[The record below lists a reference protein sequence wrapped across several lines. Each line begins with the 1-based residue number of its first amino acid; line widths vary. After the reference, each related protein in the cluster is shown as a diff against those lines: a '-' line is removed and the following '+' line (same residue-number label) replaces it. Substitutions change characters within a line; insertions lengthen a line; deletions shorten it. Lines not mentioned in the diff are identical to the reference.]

1 MRPAIS
7 AFAAA
12 LAAALLLLPAGAR
25 AQDAAVLEVRVVDA
39 ATKQP
44 LPGAQVVLTGWRR
57 VYADDSGTARL
68 TGVPHGTQTLEAVVL
83 GYTSHTVIVNV
94 PQAGT
99 VARTLELA
107 ARPIELA
114 GLRAEARPVRRSPR
128 LEAFYRRSR
137 TGVGFYF
144 TREQIERL
152 NPANLNDVFRMVPG
166 LVMVYTPLGDKPR
179 VMGVTPELLS
189 DNSVR
194 DDGDCPILYFIDGV
208 PYEPSHRGVISLDLS
223 PAEVEGIEIYRR
235 GSAVP
240 VQYKRPNDACGVV
253 LIWKRERA

>member
-7 AFAAA
+7 AFPAA
-12 LAAALLLLPAGAR
+12 LAAALLLPAGAR
-25 AQDAAVLEVRVVDA
+25 AQDAAVLEVHVVDA
-39 ATKQP
+39 ATHQP

-83 GYTSHTVIVNV
+83 GYTSRAVIVNM

-99 VARTLELA
+99 VARTMELA
-107 ARPIELA
+107 SRPIELA

-152 NPANLNDVFRMVPG
+152 NPSNLNDIFRSVPG
-166 LVMVYTPLGDKPR
+166 LVMVYTPIGDKPR
-179 VMGVTPELLS
+179 VMGVTPELLG
-189 DNSVR
+189 DVTR
-194 DDGDCPILYFIDGV
+194 DAGDCPILYFIDGV
-208 PYEPSHRGVISLDLS
+208 PYEPSHRGIISLDLS